1 MSDETMRGFLRA
13 FCDAL
18 LSQDTARIAASLHDD
33 IDWLIYGP
41 VDLFPFFGQ
50 RKGKQAVVSMLAQLD
65 GYLKLQRCEK
75 DSSLID
81 DAQSAVLTK
90 LIAICKRSGRTMSLR
105 LALFIEVRDD
115 KVNRLRM
122 VFDSF
127 DAAEQALGREI
138 DLTRAA

>member
-1 MSDETMRGFLRA
+1 MSDDTMRGFIRA

-18 LSQDTARIAASLHDD
+18 LSQDTERITASLHDEV
-33 IDWLIYGP
+33 DWLIYGP
-41 VDLFPFFGQ
+41 IDLYPFFGQ
-50 RKGKQAVVSMLAQLD
+50 RSGKQAVLSMLAQLD

-90 LIAICKRSGRTMSLR
+90 LTAICKPTGRTMSLR
-105 LALFIEVRDD
+105 LALFIEVHEG
-115 KVNRLRM
+115 KVKRLRT

-138 DLTRAA
+138 DLTMAA